1 MKNHTTPRLTAAEA
15 FARSQACA
23 AESIHA
29 QIASA
34 IEAGEPDC
42 EIVFLKWRL
51 ACPGIKNELEQLGY
65 EIGQVGI
72 EPTSAYVVS
81 WYGMHFN
88 NLAADEA
95 NDDAGDENESE
106 DTDEEPLEDPIED
119 LATGNGISVGKGIP
133 VGKGLPRGGGL
144 FKRLG
149 L

>member
-15 FARSQACA
+15 LARSQICA

-29 QIASA
+29 QITSA

-42 EIVFLKWRL
+42 EIAFLKWRL

-72 EPTSAYVVS
+72 EPTSAYVIS

-88 NLAADEA
+88 NIAADEA
-95 NDDAGDENESE
+95 NDHASDENESE
-106 DTDEEPLEDPIED
+106 DTDEELLEDPVED
-119 LATGNGISVGKGIP
+119 QVTSNGISAGKGIP
-133 VGKGLPRGGGL
+133 VGKGIPGGGGF
-144 FKRLG
+144 FKRIG